1 MNIFTFENAKTSK
14 GESLGYLTAIR
25 YLAPHYDSGL
35 GVNVCPR
42 AGACVSACLYTA
54 GRAATFASI
63 NETRRMRTAWR
74 LSDKAAHLDACRDE
88 IRRAHER
95 ARRMGLTL
103 AVRPNGTS
111 DLVGDSVELAEEFP
125 ALQFYDYTKVF
136 SHALSER
143 LPTNLHVTLSYD
155 PETVPWSMCVRALST
170 GINVAVPFAVT
181 RGHDLPATY
190 RGARVIDGDLHDLR
204 FLDPRGVVV
213 GLRAKGRARG
223 DASGFVVGAES

>member
-1 MNIFTFENAKTSK
+1 VNIFTFENAKTSK

-42 AGACVSACLYTA
+42 AGACVAACLYTA
-54 GRAATFASI
+54 GRAAIFAQI

-74 LSDKAAHLDACRDE
+74 LADKAAHMDACREE
-88 IRRAHER
+88 IRRANER
-95 ARRMGLTL
+95 ARRAGLTL
-103 AVRPNGTS
+103 VVRPNGTS
-111 DLVGDSVELAEEFP
+111 DLVGDSVELAEDFP
-125 ALQFYDYTKVF
+125 SIQFYDYTKVY

-143 LPTNLHVTLSYD
+143 IPSNLHVTLSYD
-155 PETVPWSMCVRALST
+155 PVTVPLSMGARALSA
-170 GINVAVPFAVT
+170 GINVAVPFAVA
-181 RGHDLPATY
+181 RGHDLPTTY

-213 GLRAKGRARG
+213 GLRAKGKARS
-223 DASGFVVGAES
+223 DASGFVVKVES

>member
-35 GVNVCPR
+35 GVSVCPR
-42 AGACVSACLYTA
+42 AGACVASCLYTS
-54 GRAATFASI
+54 GRAATFAQI

-74 LSDKAAHLDACRDE
+74 LSDKAAHMDACRDE

-111 DLVGDSVELAEEFP
+111 DLVGDSVELAEDFP
-125 ALQFYDYTKVF
+125 SIQIYDYTKVY

-143 LPTNLHVTLSYD
+143 LPSNLHVTLSYD
-155 PETVPWSMCVRALST
+155 PETVPWSMCTRALSA
-170 GINVAVPFAVT
+170 GVNVAVPFAVT

-204 FLDPRGVVV
+204 FLDPRGVIV

-223 DASGFVVGAES
+223 DSSGFVVGVES